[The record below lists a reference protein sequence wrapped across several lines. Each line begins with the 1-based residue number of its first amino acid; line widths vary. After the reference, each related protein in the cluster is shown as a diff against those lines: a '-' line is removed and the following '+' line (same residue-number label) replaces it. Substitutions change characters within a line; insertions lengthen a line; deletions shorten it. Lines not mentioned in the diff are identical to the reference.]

1 MSEWKEGR
9 PDKVDDYISDLN
21 KLKDTI
27 HQTISDLKDKKK
39 ELLLKMEEEK
49 EKAMKRREAFS
60 KAKKRK
66 NKRRKNRRSKKGKVF
81 GKFK

>member
-1 MSEWKEGR
+1 MSEWQEGR
-9 PDKVDDYISDLN
+9 PEKVDDYISDLN

-49 EKAMKRREAFS
+49 EKS
-60 KAKKRK
+60 
-66 NKRRKNRRSKKGKVF
+66 G
-81 GKFK
+81 

>member
-1 MSEWKEGR
+1 CYDSWHCWKCIDRRIMSEWKEGR
-9 PDKVDDYISDLN
+9 PEKVDDYISDLN

-49 EKAMKRREAFS
+49 EKS
-60 KAKKRK
+60 
-66 NKRRKNRRSKKGKVF
+66 G
-81 GKFK
+81 

>member
-1 MSEWKEGR
+1 
-9 PDKVDDYISDLN
+9 
-21 KLKDTI
+21 
-27 HQTISDLKDKKK
+27 
-39 ELLLKMEEEK
+39 
-49 EKAMKRREAFS
+49 MKRREAFS

>member
-9 PDKVDDYISDLN
+9 QDKVDDYIIDLN

-27 HQTISDLKDKKK
+27 HQTINDLKDKKK

-49 EKAMKRREAFS
+49 EK
-60 KAKKRK
+60 
-66 NKRRKNRRSKKGKVF
+66 G
-81 GKFK
+81 G